1 MSLSSSE
8 FVSKALNCMSA
19 GAILSIVQYINTSRT
34 LKHQSRLAAEGR
46 AHSEKLQKLQ
56 QEFQEKLQERN
67 FIETERLQ
75 REIVALQHLNAMALL
90 DKNFAKQW
98 DLYQNQVYLDKAWP
112 LLLPPMHYL
121 EQLRRRE
128 LSNRLPLQIIVPT
141 SQNDPFQLQ
150 ITRIGTLLCSLYGSD
165 VFFFDGAWK
174 PGMGVQSAQMFD
186 LQNNLGGCP
195 TIVVKPDFVDNKFI
209 IKIAYWGMG
218 DLNAAEPRILTEL
231 LLRDVN
237 LNALRQF
244 ADEKADLYRNET
256 APDAYNKLISLREE
270 EKQTYDSYIKQHK
283 ADADMTPNE
292 LSLKVAEY
300 CNDKYRERYNSFSRL
315 FEADILGIRNQCF
328 ETFIA
333 VAATVMTD
341 MHRMLGNHEMPK
353 GVSLG
358 ASFKYINESSW
369 LTLMANT
376 YMDILEHMSQD
387 VFFEL
392 PLYYALVASSFKTVP
407 GGEEDAKLFA
417 KQGWKRL
424 HNLYPLGKIND
435 VETHK
440 VAFSILS
447 NVDSPPIFLSNNT
460 TMNIKELNE
469 SIEASEL
476 KIEKSCKT
484 LSELCSNQSN
494 HYNLEAA
501 REILA
506 ESLEETLEALQCVE
520 SSELNESDLDEQKND
535 LTEVIEECR
544 NGRFKIAMIGEY
556 QSGKTTTANAM
567 CGGRYVAPMGSG
579 VKTSAMPVIFS
590 YAENAESE
598 SVTVQWKSAK
608 ECSVVFEVL
617 TRYVADFDWPNFDL
631 NNVSHRKSLLEK
643 LESERDNSNVES
655 KRRQFYVLGSMILK
669 WYGSPELEEY
679 KKRPLTFADVQVLGR
694 FSEDLTSRWMSDG
707 IETFALEESLFPMIH
722 MIECRVCSDLLS
734 AIRCDVI
741 DCPGLFANEYDTAVT
756 RKVMEKS
763 NAILYLL
770 PYHKAISDEG
780 VGDNL
785 IRLKDEY
792 KDIVEKKLFIANN
805 LQFCSS
811 NAAAIERA
819 NEGKV
824 REMFGEG
831 MSFVTYDARL
841 AFIAQLYLSQD
852 RNSISP
858 ETEQRFIAYEQQGT
872 KTRIKKR
879 EVTDLNSALQRALW
893 PYELDSATPH
903 DVYDE
908 CKMHEFLESLNRF
921 VIRNEAYSVLVTK
934 GIDKLKNN
942 LAKWKNYLLLTHIEP
957 HISGLSNLEALWK
970 KRKANAVAFANNAD
984 KKVKDTMASL
994 NNMLVS
1000 VLYANVFTSK
1010 FYDSLYESI
1019 ANEIYDIRWQIIWI
1033 YCEHP
1038 IDDEERKRRVNE
1050 LINSKATLILTNK
1063 LKERFT
1069 YINKLLED
1077 SYGQVGDIVKPA
1089 IDNLNTTLSNNWS
1102 KVFKDD
1108 EAFADKR
1115 EFYYALPSCLGMASD
1130 SVKKSFVD
1138 GGDSEDLVDPAG
1150 GVISGALATALALV
1164 FGAVLGIIA
1173 MNIAVI
1179 IVDYI
1184 FAGGL
1189 GTISAMLV
1197 QIGIYV
1203 VGGCTFKEAFQKAK
1217 ARLDEKSRSKFV
1229 GKVVSKLKEAKLKDG
1244 QLKATNLSEVF
1255 EDMNRRALNELVG
1268 GLLTGYCSSVKLNK
1282 ELLDKH
1288 AEDALV
1294 AAKNGRSV
1302 ELYNKGLILLSLI
1315 DTMLKS
1321 FNTCLEKLI
1330 ELPSVSKKLGS

>member
-1 MSLSSSE
+1 MSLT
-8 FVSKALNCMSA
+8 LSA
-19 GAILSIVQYINTSRT
+19 IAVGAVKCAAAGGCLSVVQYINTSRT
-34 LKHQSRLAAEGR
+34 LANQNKLAAEGR
-46 AHSEKLQKLQ
+46 EHSAKLQKLQ

-67 FIETERLQ
+67 FVETERIQ
-75 REIVALQHLNAMALL
+75 REIVALQHEYAKALL
-90 DKNFAKQW
+90 DENFSKQW
-98 DLYQNQVYLDKAWP
+98 DLIQEQVNLEQAWP
-112 LLLPPMHYL
+112 LILPAKHYV
-121 EQLRRRE
+121 EQLKMRTLEGRF
-128 LSNRLPLQIIVPT
+128 PLQIIVASSPNA
-141 SQNDPFQLQ
+141 SFQLQ
-150 ITRIGTLLCSLYGSD
+150 TTEIGTVLSRTYRND
-165 VFFFDGAWK
+165 VFYFDGAWK
-174 PGMGVQSAQMFD
+174 PGMSAKSAQM
-186 LQNNLGGCP
+186 LQLQKNLGGCP
-195 TIVVKPDFVDNKFI
+195 TIVIKPDIVDGKFI
-209 IKIAYWGMG
+209 FEMAYWGIADFSSPAPAIITQLSM
-218 DLNAAEPRILTEL
+218 
-231 LLRDVN
+231 RDIN

-244 ADEKADLYRNET
+244 ADEKAAMYEKES
-256 APDAYNKLISLREE
+256 APSPFKELISLREE
-270 EKQTYDSYIKQHK
+270 ENNTYDSYIKQHGSDVSNAQENLIAK
-283 ADADMTPNE
+283 AQ
-292 LSLKVAEY
+292 EY
-300 CNDKYRERYNSFSRL
+300 CNDLYRTRYQSLSPNFQ
-315 FEADILGIRNQCF
+315 ADIIDIRDKYF
-328 ETFIA
+328 YSLIGVATA
-333 VAATVMTD
+333 VMVD
-341 MHRMLGNHEMPK
+341 VHRMLEYHEKP
-353 GVSLG
+353 LG
-358 ASFKYINESSW
+358 ATLASLFNGITEKEWAS
-369 LTLMANT
+369 LMAST
-376 YMDILEHMSQD
+376 YMDVLGSMSED
-387 VFFEL
+387 IFYEL
-392 PLYYALVASSFKTVP
+392 PLYYALVASYFNGLPEGKEYAI
-407 GGEEDAKLFA
+407 GFA
-417 KQGWKRL
+417 EAGWKRL

-440 VAFSILS
+440 EAFSILS
-447 NVDSPPIFLSNNT
+447 EVDSPPIFLSNNT

-598 SVTVQWKSAK
+598 SVTVQWKSAN
-608 ECSVVFEVL
+608 EFSVVFEVL
-617 TRYVADFDWPNFDL
+617 TPCVEDFDWSNFDL

-655 KRRQFYVLGSMILK
+655 KLRQFYVLGSMILK

-679 KKRPLTFADVQVLGR
+679 KKKSLTFEDVQVLGR

-707 IETFALEESLFPMIH
+707 IETFALEESLFPMIR

-741 DCPGLFANEYDTAVT
+741 DCPGLFANDYDTAVT

-819 NEGKV
+819 NKGKV
-824 REMFGEG
+824 RGMFGDG

-841 AFIAQLYLSQD
+841 AFIAQLYLSLD
-852 RNSISP
+852 HNSISP
-858 ETEQRFIAYEQQGT
+858 ETEQRFIAYEQQGI

-893 PYELDSATPH
+893 PYGLDSATPH

-908 CKMHEFLESLNRF
+908 CRMHEFLESLNRF
-921 VIRNEAYSVLVTK
+921 VIRNEAYSVLVTN

-1000 VLYANVFTSK
+1000 VLYADVFTSK

-1019 ANEIYDIRWQIIWI
+1019 ANEIYDIRWKIIWT

-1038 IDDEERKRRVNE
+1038 IDAEERKKRVNE
-1050 LINSKATLILTNK
+1050 LVNSKATLILTNK

-1077 SYGQVGDIVKPA
+1077 SYGRVGDIVKPA
-1089 IDNLNTTLSNNWS
+1089 IDNLNATLSNNWS

-1108 EAFADKR
+1108 EAFAEKR
-1115 EFYYALPSCLGMASD
+1115 EFYYALPSGLGMASN
-1130 SVKKSFVD
+1130 SVKNSFVD
-1138 GGDSEDLVDPAG
+1138 GGDSEGLVDPAG
-1150 GVISGALATALALV
+1150 GVISGALNTALALV
-1164 FGAVLGIIA
+1164 FGYVLGIIA

-1184 FAGGL
+1184 FTGGL
-1189 GTISAMLV
+1189 GTISSVLV
-1197 QIGIYV
+1197 TIGILV

-1217 ARLDEKSRSKFV
+1217 AKLDEKSRSEFV
-1229 GKVVSKLKEAKLKDG
+1229 GKVVSKLKKAKLKDG

-1268 GLLTGYCSSVKLNK
+1268 GLLTGYCSSVRLNK

-1294 AAKNGRSV
+1294 AAKNGSSV